1 MKTCNKPT
9 SVTDGNGKTT
19 EFKYDDNHGG
29 TTYVT
34 SPAVAGGRP
43 EMRYTYTQRKAWY
56 LGSNGVM
63 AQDPNPIWVLA
74 TESTCVQGGA
84 CTMVTTYD
92 YGPDSGPNNL
102 IVRGKA
108 VTADGTTLRTW
119 YGHDKQGNKIWETS
133 PNAAPSSC
141 PAY

>member
-1 MKTCNKPT
+1 MKTCNKP
-9 SVTDGNGKTT
+9 SAVIDGNGNQTDFT
-19 EFKYDDNHGG
+19 YDSSHGG
-29 TTYVT
+29 TLTVT

-43 EMRYTYTQRKAWY
+43 ELRYTYVQRKAWY

-63 AQDPNPIWVLA
+63 AGDPNQIWVLS
-74 TESTCVQGGA
+74 TESVCAAGSN

-102 IVRGKA
+102 LVRGKA
-108 VTADGTTLRTW
+108 VVADGVTHRSC

-133 PNAAPSSC
+133 PNANPSSC